1 MVSKKELIGSILIAT
16 VLEARVD
23 SLWKAIRDKQK
34 GSLLEKNMEGAT
46 GFYDNKGGL
55 FIPGGFVY
63 EDSEGD
69 TPSIDDY
76 FHHKTTDE
84 FRGLVFS
91 AMKKDNATLIF
102 HDGISKGVNLDNGFY
117 IKGAKAIINYKKGS
131 NKRKKRLELEENHRI
146 SSRSITR
153 SYSPPYMH
161 EYGSRTMLSAC
172 IGYFLQN
179 PWGAYERF
187 IDHFK
192 LGGAEQETLFE
203 NVSSSQLPVKSRD
216 GKVLAYPNIVVC
228 HDSRIREK
236 NMVGMTKIIP
246 PGKPGSFSTIT
257 VEPAYKDLLAEMGNR
272 KPVFSQSDYVASYKN
287 DNYVMVMRSY
297 TSPRNFGKRSP
308 HKSTTLISPEKEL
321 GINLEK
327 INEEARQRYG
337 IN

>member
-1 MVSKKELIGSILIAT
+1 MASKKELVGSTLVAT
-16 VLEARVD
+16 VLEARID
-23 SLWKAIRDKQK
+23 SLWKAIKDKQK

-76 FHHKTTDE
+76 FSLKTPDE
-84 FRGLVFS
+84 FRGFVFS

-102 HDGISKGVNLDNGFY
+102 NDGISKGVNLDNGFY

-131 NKRKKRLELEENHRI
+131 NKRKKRLDLEENHRI
-146 SSRSITR
+146 SSRAITR
-153 SYSPPYMH
+153 SYSPPYMQ
-161 EYGSRTMLSAC
+161 EYGSRTILSAC
-172 IGYFLQN
+172 LGYFLQN

-192 LGGAEQETLFE
+192 LGRMEQETLFE
-203 NVSSSQLPVKSRD
+203 NLSTAQSPLKSRD
-216 GKVLAYPNIVVC
+216 DKILAYPNIVVC

-246 PGKPGSFSTIT
+246 PGKPGSFATIT
-257 VEPAYKDLLAEMGNR
+257 IEPAYKDLLAELGHK
-272 KPVFSQSDYVASYKN
+272 KPAFFSSDYVARYKN
-287 DNYVMVMRSY
+287 ENYVIVMRSY
-297 TSPRNFGKRSP
+297 TSPRSFGKRPP
-308 HKSTTLISPEKEL
+308 HKSTTLVNPEKEL
-321 GINLEK
+321 GLNTSR
-327 INEEARQRYG
+327 INEESRQRYG
-337 IN
+337 ID